1 MTNPKFVIAGLPP
14 PGWMLAGWLCGVI
27 FGEGPGRWAMLWP
40 VAVYAFTCYAY
51 ACNGDLGAAAL
62 CKRHSTSGKVP
73 WYTLLFFAP
82 MLATSWTIWWFR
94 HTFLH
99 FRENP
104 YDVVVPGTY
113 LGRYPW
119 DRTSKLW
126 WWPSTFPG
134 EEEEPA
140 AAADGVGIAVVD
152 MTAEFPAR
160 SALVAQARGRYCCQP
175 TLDGDMPSDEA
186 RFVAMCAKVAK
197 WNGEGIPCYVHCA
210 NGRGRS
216 ACVVALLLVMR
227 GLAPDL
233 AAAWRTIKAAR
244 PQCNVH
250 KPQMD
255 MLIRCEAL
263 WREGGGRAGEFEMT
277 TMKPSASSSSS
288 SSGAESR
295 ISVLSLQTPD
305 QQTAV

>member
-1 MTNPKFVIAGLPP
+1 MTNPKFVIGGLPP
-14 PGWMLAGWLCGVI
+14 PGWMLLAWSCGVA
-27 FGEGPGRWAMLWP
+27 FTEGPGRFVMLWP
-40 VAVYAFTCYAY
+40 CAVYVFTCYAY
-51 ACNGDLGAAAL
+51 AFDGDLGAAAL
-62 CKRHSTSGKVP
+62 CKRASTTGKVP
-73 WYTLLFFAP
+73 WPLLLLFAP
-82 MLATSWTIWWFR
+82 MLATSWIIWWFR

-104 YDVVVPGTY
+104 YDVVATTDSSGGGKIY

-119 DRTSKLW
+119 DRGTKLW
-126 WWPSTFPG
+126 FWPSTFPTA
-134 EEEEPA
+134 EEEPA
-140 AAADGVGIAVVD
+140 AADGGSGIAVVD

-160 SALVAQARGRYCCQP
+160 DAIVRQARGMYCCQP

-186 RFVAMCAKVAK
+186 HFVAMVAKVSK
-197 WNGEGIPCYVHCA
+197 WNAQGVPVYVHCA

-233 AAAWRTIKAAR
+233 VTAWRNIKASR

-255 MLIRCEAL
+255 MLVRCQERWA
-263 WREGGGRAGEFEMT
+263 RGGGKVGAFEMT
-277 TMKPSASSSSS
+277 TTQRPAQALVT
-288 SSGAESR
+288 GDPPPVDRAA
-295 ISVLSLQTPD
+295 L
-305 QQTAV
+305 